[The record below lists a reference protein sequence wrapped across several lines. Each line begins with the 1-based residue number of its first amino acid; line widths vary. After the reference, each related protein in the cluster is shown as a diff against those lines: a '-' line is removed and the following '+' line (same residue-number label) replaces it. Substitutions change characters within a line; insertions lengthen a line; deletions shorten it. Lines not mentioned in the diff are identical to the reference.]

1 MAPLSLAFAVTVS
14 WVKISA
20 IFTWSQ
26 HHFRV
31 ALSRFIRLCLVPKND
46 LWLSLLFWRCLRVF
60 FFLLLLPLSCYFYL
74 GSNTECCKRP
84 IHNNAEDGMF
94 DVRLIRLRT
103 SYQVYPTLHRV
114 ILRGLTYSLSHIFP
128 FMVTFIRLHLLFWS
142 LVGKAWGGGGGC
154 QNPQKER
161 KEERK
166 GKERWQHFPPTYVSS
181 EISRLFFLSLH

>member
-60 FFLLLLPLSCYFYL
+60 FFLLLLPLSCYFHL
-74 GSNTECCKRP
+74 GNNTECCKRP
-84 IHNNAEDGMF
+84 IHNNVEDGMF

-103 SYQVYPTLHRV
+103 SYQVVSDIASCHSKRPD
-114 ILRGLTYSLSHIFP
+114 IFP
-128 FMVTFIRLHLLFWS
+128 VTYLS
-142 LVGKAWGGGGGC
+142 LYGHFYSSSFAVLITCRQGVRRRRRV
-154 QNPQKER
+154 PESTER
-161 KEERK
+161 KKGRKK
-166 GKERWQHFPPTYVSS
+166 GKGEMATLPSYLCLFRDFPS
-181 EISRLFFLSLH
+181 FFLSLH